1 MVDTKKNAEMD
12 IEKDKELEK
21 VAKELDENFE
31 EDDDDF
37 EDFEVDDW
45 NETEENKI
53 DIKQWQ
59 EDWDDEDVEDEF
71 SNQLRKELGISA

>member
-1 MVDTKKNAEMD
+1 MVDKKNTKEEMD

-37 EDFEVDDW
+37 EDFEVDG
-45 NETEENKI
+45 KY
-53 DIKQWQ
+53 
-59 EDWDDEDVEDEF
+59 
-71 SNQLRKELGISA
+71 